1 MQIASLF
8 RHMIPRK
15 NNIFLKILSALFKYL
30 LTSKVTEKS
39 DAILISK
46 FLLCGLFFLLGS
58 TEDLHCIFSVLKYHS
73 DIFWCESFYNH

>member
-1 MQIASLF
+1 MQIASLLDIWSQGKTIF
-8 RHMIPRK
+8 
-15 NNIFLKILSALFKYL
+15 FLKNLSALFKYL

-58 TEDLHCIFSVLKYHS
+58 TEDLHCIFSVLKFRS